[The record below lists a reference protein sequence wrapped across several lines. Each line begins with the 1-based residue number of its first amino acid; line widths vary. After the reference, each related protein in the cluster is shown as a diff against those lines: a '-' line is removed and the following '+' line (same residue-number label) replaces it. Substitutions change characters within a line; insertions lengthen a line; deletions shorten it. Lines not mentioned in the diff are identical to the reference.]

1 MVHLDI
7 VRTTNATLAKSQP
20 LVAVFVGGT
29 SGIGEYTLRAL
40 ASAHG
45 TTGKRLRVYLVGR
58 NAASAVRILAD
69 CRKEC
74 PAGEFLFIQAR
85 DLRLLRDVDKACAEI
100 IRLEKEEEGNGGH
113 ARIDMLFMSQ
123 GLVLFGGRVG
133 MLIITKIKV
142 QSLGINETTQI
153 RKKY

>member
-7 VRTTNATLAKSQP
+7 VRAANTALAKSQP

-45 TTGKRLRVYLVGR
+45 TTGKTLRVYLVGR
-58 NAASAVRILAD
+58 NAASAVKILAD

-74 PAGEFLFIQAR
+74 AGSDFRFVQAK
-85 DLRLLRDVDKACAEI
+85 DLRLLRDVDKTCAEI
-100 IRLEKEEEGNGGH
+100 LRLEKEEEGNGGP
-113 ARIDMLFMSQ
+113 ARVDMLFMSQ

-133 MLIITKIKV
+133 MLCLLLSNIKV
-142 QSLGINETTQI
+142 
-153 RKKY
+153 